1 MFQDENCSLFWPPTK
16 YCTKRP
22 WNFNRDVS
30 GQVKNANALTGEPLE
45 TKEEIETED
54 NEDAEAEGHRSQG

>member
-1 MFQDENCSLFWPPTK
+1 MFLEL
-16 YCTKRP
+16 
-22 WNFNRDVS
+22 FNRDVS
-30 GQVKNANALTGEPLE
+30 GQVENANALTGEPLE